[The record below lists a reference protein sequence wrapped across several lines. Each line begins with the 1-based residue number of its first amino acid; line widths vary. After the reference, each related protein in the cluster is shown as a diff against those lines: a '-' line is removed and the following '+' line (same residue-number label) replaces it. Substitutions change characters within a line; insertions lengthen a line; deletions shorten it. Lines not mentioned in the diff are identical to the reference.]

1 MLAALGIVIPL
12 GLAASVSPVLLTEQT
27 VLLAGPGGRRAGLRF
42 AAGGILTLLVVVF
55 ALMVFGRAISLP
67 TEPRLDASLD
77 LALGLLL
84 LLVAFVVRATG
95 GRRGAKPKD
104 PGSPHR
110 AGAAFP
116 FGIFAM
122 ATNFTTLAL
131 MLPAAKEISAADVDF
146 PGRAFLALVL
156 VGLASIPAWVPVALS
171 LVAPGPVERGLGA
184 IQTLVDRHG
193 RAAVVVLLAAAGL
206 FFVVRGTVR
215 LIG

>member
-1 MLAALGIVIPL
+1 
-12 GLAASVSPVLLTEQT
+12 
-27 VLLAGPGGRRAGLRF
+27 
-42 AAGGILTLLVVVF
+42 
-55 ALMVFGRAISLP
+55 
-67 TEPRLDASLD
+67 
-77 LALGLLL
+77 
-84 LLVAFVVRATG
+84 
-95 GRRGAKPKD
+95 
-104 PGSPHR
+104 
-110 AGAAFP
+110 
-116 FGIFAM
+116 M

-131 MLPAAKEISAADVDF
+131 MLPAAKEISAADVDL